1 MGLFDIVADIVTA
14 PLDITSTTLKKVGKW
29 LDDLF

>member
-14 PLDITSTTLKKVGKW
+14 PLDIASETIKKVWEW